1 MTEQTPIYICPLAD
15 FTFKRLFG
23 TEENKELLIAFL
35 NTSIS
40 KEAGVITDLQ
50 YLPQEQIGNAR
61 FEKNVIFDVYCTN
74 STGDHFIIEMQRSK
88 QHFFSNRIITYV
100 SRVISKSLPRGDRR
114 YCIPKVFSINILD
127 FQPEMFP
134 ERDRYVWQVML
145 RDEANRIFSDR
156 LVLYFFKLSNFAAQ
170 TKEKRQCF
178 ENEMEKWLYYLKN
191 IQDMN
196 ENDLQRE
203 QDPVF
208 RRMMELCKY
217 SNLNDMEQEEY
228 KQSLLDYE
236 GVRDAVECAR
246 EDGREEGME
255 KGLELGR
262 EEGREEGRED
272 EKRSIAKKMLSLG
285 VDMST
290 IRATTGLTEEEIKM
304 L

>member
-1 MTEQTPIYICPLAD
+1 
-15 FTFKRLFG
+15 
-23 TEENKELLIAFL
+23 
-35 NTSIS
+35 
-40 KEAGVITDLQ
+40 
-50 YLPQEQIGNAR
+50 
-61 FEKNVIFDVYCTN
+61 
-74 STGDHFIIEMQRSK
+74 
-88 QHFFSNRIITYV
+88 
-100 SRVISKSLPRGDRR
+100 
-114 YCIPKVFSINILD
+114 
-127 FQPEMFP
+127 
-134 ERDRYVWQVML
+134 
-145 RDEANRIFSDR
+145 
-156 LVLYFFKLSNFAAQ
+156 
-170 TKEKRQCF
+170 
-178 ENEMEKWLYYLKN
+178 MEKWLYYLKN

-262 EEGREEGRED
+262 EEGRED

>member
-1 MTEQTPIYICPLAD
+1 M
-15 FTFKRLFG
+15 
-23 TEENKELLIAFL
+23 
-35 NTSIS
+35 
-40 KEAGVITDLQ
+40 
-50 YLPQEQIGNAR
+50 
-61 FEKNVIFDVYCTN
+61 
-74 STGDHFIIEMQRSK
+74 
-88 QHFFSNRIITYV
+88 
-100 SRVISKSLPRGDRR
+100 
-114 YCIPKVFSINILD
+114 
-127 FQPEMFP
+127 
-134 ERDRYVWQVML
+134 
-145 RDEANRIFSDR
+145 
-156 LVLYFFKLSNFAAQ
+156 LYFFKLSNFAAQ

-196 ENDLQRE
+196 EIDLQKE

-290 IRATTGLTEEEIKM
+290 IKASTGLTEKEIEM